1 MVSLSEYVERLYP
14 GSDEFLQRIPG
25 EAEEEG
31 VPLIQIPDEI
41 GRLLQILIK
50 VSGVRTVLEL
60 GTLFGYSS
68 IWMAR
73 ALPEIGRITTLEA
86 EPRHASV
93 ARRNF
98 EIAGIADKV
107 DIKEGPAL
115 ETLSTLAGT
124 NFDLVFID
132 ADKVNYV
139 NYLEWALRLTRSG
152 SVIVADNVWR
162 GGAVVSGNPDDS
174 ARVMSEFNDRV
185 ARNPGLLSTVIPTRD
200 GADATTVAYVL

>member
-1 MVSLSEYVERLYP
+1 VVSLSEYVERLYP
-14 GSDEFLQRIPG
+14 SSDEFLQRMPG

-50 VSGVRTVLEL
+50 VSGVSTVLEL

-73 ALPEIGRITTLEA
+73 ALPESGRITTLEA

-139 NYLEWALRLTRSG
+139 SYLEWALRLTRSG

-174 ARVMSEFNDRV
+174 ARVMSDFNDRV
-185 ARNPGLLSTVIPTRD
+185 ARNPGLLSTMIATRD